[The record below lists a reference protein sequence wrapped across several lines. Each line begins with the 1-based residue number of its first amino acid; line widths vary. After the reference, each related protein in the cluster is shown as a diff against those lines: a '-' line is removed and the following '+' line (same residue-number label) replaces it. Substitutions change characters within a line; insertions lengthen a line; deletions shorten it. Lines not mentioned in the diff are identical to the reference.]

1 MGQPVSEWWRRNA
14 VAVGVLV
21 ILVPALAAT
30 VAWHEWSEANS
41 GAPAPPAVLEQG
53 QHTSYGEA
61 VVGPAVAEFVDDP
74 LAPRDARVLRVQIDI
89 DPRASELACAEPML
103 RELQGANREW
113 DADTSALTTDW
124 DPLRPASCSS
134 DVTEPYTLDV
144 RYVVPQ
150 DAIGPFAV
158 DVISADLWP
167 ENLRFIVEP

>member
-61 VVGPAVAEFVDDP
+61 VLGPAVAEFVDDP

-89 DPRASELACAEPML
+89 DPRASELACAEPIL

-150 DAIGPFAV
+150 DAAGPFGV
-158 DVISADLWP
+158 DMIAAELWP
-167 ENLRFIVEP
+167 ENVRFIVEP